1 MNFPTCHRCK
11 RILVAPE
18 PATHDDHGRCWCARC
33 HARSFWVAYAA
44 VAPFT
49 GSASVNDIDHA
60 DQREFMTIAL
70 YRVMRKYR
78 ERREF
83 P

>member
-1 MNFPTCHRCK
+1 
-11 RILVAPE
+11 
-18 PATHDDHGRCWCARC
+18 
-33 HARSFWVAYAA
+33 